1 MKERVYTDKFHLI
14 LGGAFFLLLAALLFL
29 YPGDSAKHLIFGG
42 VLALG
47 TGVLICLRPLPGK
60 VSAVLL
66 VLYLLYVPG
75 KLFTRMELPVYDM
88 SLLTSQAKTVSL
100 LLIIALYLL
109 MFVICRRVGIALA
122 VSNVLL
128 LVIAITEFYV
138 NSFRGSVLGPN
149 DLLAANTA
157 ISVMG
162 HYDYT
167 PSHELVYSALWF
179 LFFTVL
185 ATRIR
190 LPFETKCEDPAKKKR
205 RFLIRGAVDIVIAV
219 SVICFIRTLLY
230 TPFLNEHGINSD
242 LWRYYKTNEVT
253 GNLLYPMVEYRNTIM
268 DRPADFTED
277 KLKGIG
283 EKAAEAYVPRTLNTG
298 VERPNIILIMNEAF
312 SDLSVMGNL
321 ETTEPYMPFW
331 DSLKD
336 CENCVGGN
344 LYMSILGGLTVNSEF
359 EVLTGNSLYFLS
371 ANAIPYE
378 TMISPGTISLAKE
391 LKAVGYDTMAMHPN
405 ASHAYHRESV
415 YRNMEFD
422 DFIYADRFEVPL
434 TYRGSLID
442 DASNYREIINRYEK
456 RESDAPWF
464 LFDVTIQN
472 HSDYE
477 DAGYRDIGIT
487 KVGVHD
493 EMDTSGLFREQIY
506 INLIK
511 QSDDAFRELI
521 EYFENVEE
529 PTIICMFGDHQPLLS
544 EWFYQLIFD
553 ASGLTEAEQEQKKYI
568 VPYVIWA
575 NYDANLED
583 LGDMS
588 ANYLGEALMY
598 ELGLPMSEYRQFQ
611 DVIRRQIPILSARQT
626 TTADGIEIDPSQE
639 AEYPLIGEY
648 RWLQYDR
655 QFNPDR
661 VEAVH
666 LP

>member
-29 YPGDSAKHLIFGG
+29 YPGASVKHTILGIL
-42 VLALG
+42 LAAG
-47 TGVLICLRPLPGK
+47 TGALICLRPLPGK
-60 VSAVLL
+60 VSVALL
-66 VLYLLYVPG
+66 ILYLLYVPG
-75 KLFTRMELPVYDM
+75 KLFTRMELPIHDM
-88 SLLTSQAKTVSL
+88 SVLTSQARTMSI

-109 MFVICRRVGIALA
+109 MFVICRRAGAALA
-122 VSNVLL
+122 VYDVLL
-128 LVIAITEFYV
+128 LIVSITEYYV
-138 NSFRGSVLGPN
+138 YTFRGSVLGPN

-167 PSHELVYSALWF
+167 PSHEIVYSAVWF

-190 LPFETKCEDPAKKKR
+190 LPFEKKCEDPERKKR
-205 RFLIRGAVDIVIAV
+205 KFLIRGAIDLVIVL
-219 SVICFIRTLLY
+219 SVIFFIRALLY
-230 TPFLNEHGINSD
+230 TPFLNDHGINGD

-253 GNLLYPMVEYRNTIM
+253 GNLLYPMVEYRNSIM
-268 DRPADFTED
+268 DRPADFTEE
-277 KLKGIG
+277 KLKEIG
-283 EKAAEAYVPRTLNTG
+283 EGAAAAYTPRVLNTG
-298 VERPNIILIMNEAF
+298 VDRPNIILIMNEAF

-336 CENCVGGN
+336 REDCVSGN

-359 EVLTGNSLYFLS
+359 EVLTGDSLYFLS

-391 LKAVGYDTMAMHPN
+391 LKAIGYDTMAMHPN
-405 ASHAYHRESV
+405 AKHAYHRQTV
-415 YRNMEFD
+415 YGNMEFD

-434 TYRGSLID
+434 SYRGSLID

-472 HSDYE
+472 HSDYDDE
-477 DAGYRDIGIT
+477 GYRDIEIT
-487 KVGVHD
+487 KVGLHD
-493 EMDTSGLFREQIY
+493 EMDTSGLYREQIY

-553 ASGLTEAEQEQKKYI
+553 ASGLTEAEQEQRKYI

-575 NYDANLED
+575 NYDADLED

-588 ANYLGEALMY
+588 ANYLGEALLY

-611 DVIRRQIPILSARQT
+611 DVIRREIPILSARQT
-626 TTADGIEIDPSQE
+626 TTAEGLEIDPAAE
-639 AEYPLIGEY
+639 AEYPLIDKY

-661 VEAVH
+661 VEDVH
-666 LP
+666 MP